1 MNLTISSVF
10 PRKILDSR
18 GEWTIEVVIKFS
30 NGLEARASVPQGKSV
45 GSYEAVYLPVDKAIN
60 VIKEFIEPKVKGRKL
75 GEQKEF
81 DALLVELDGTASKSN
96 LGANSTLGLSL
107 AYARASALAENIPLW
122 RSIGNIYGE
131 KPTRKPYLYVN
142 LINGGLHAGNNLDF
156 QEYMI
161 IPQTE
166 SYRQS
171 VEASVAI
178 YQRMKKYLIEHLG
191 AGASNLGD
199 EGGCAPYFPNAL
211 APFEILAKAIQRV
224 DLPLKILFGLDAAAN
239 NIKKSSA
246 ELTKSYKDM
255 IDKFSLFYLEDP
267 YKEQEFEDF
276 SALLK
281 KTSSLTI
288 AGDDLTATNISR
300 IQKACEQSCINGVVI
315 KPNQIGTLS
324 ETLDAVRTARKCG
337 YSIVVS
343 HRSGETNDGFIVDL
357 AHGIGADGIKIG
369 APARGERVEKFNRFL
384 EIEEELK

>member
-1 MNLTISSVF
+1 M
-10 PRKILDSR
+10 PKR
-18 GEWTIEVVIKFS
+18 GFTLIELLVVISIIAVLSALVMNNLRETRARTRDVKRVS
-30 NGLEARASVPQGKSV
+30 DLLEVQKALELYRAHNGRYPASP
-45 GSYEAVYLPVDKAIN
+45 
-60 VIKEFIEPKVKGRKL
+60 
-75 GEQKEF
+75 
-81 DALLVELDGTASKSN
+81 KSN
-96 LGANSTLGLSL
+96 PYGLTCWECNLFDEDANFYDPAKL
-107 AYARASALAENIPLW
+107 AAL
-122 RSIGNIYGE
+122 
-131 KPTRKPYLYVN
+131 TPYLNPRPTDPLAPAAGRFVN
-142 LINGGLHAGNNLDF
+142 GNNLDF

-343 HRSGETNDGFIVDL
+343 HRSGETNDSFI
-357 AHGIGADGIKIG
+357 ADFAVGVAADYLKSG
-369 APARGERVEKFNRFL
+369 APSRGERVAKYNRL
-384 EIEEELK
+384 SAIETELARVQKS